1 MKRTNAGDRTLT
13 HLPPKV
19 RSKDGSYYYDH
30 GRDENGVRK
39 WTKLCRHSEGEHALY
54 KSLAE
59 VTNPR
64 IRTCDDLFSG
74 FLASSKFRSLAPA
87 TQRDYAGYIRRT
99 LRPVFG
105 QCDPHEVTSAHIAQ
119 FLQRRLDGGSAVV
132 ANREMACLSTVFN
145 YGMRTT
151 PPSCDSNPCHGVSRN
166 TERPRT
172 RYVEHDEFRKVF
184 DAVSEP
190 FQDFLAALYLTGL
203 RQQDIRALKRSQ
215 ITPQGLRVTHRKTA
229 GSTGKTVL
237 VEMSEALRYFVIR
250 AQTRAPNSLHVF
262 TNENGDPWG
271 AWAIQ
276 SQVRRVRDRIGRHDW
291 TLHDIRAKA
300 ESDHSEGLGLLP
312 LYRRV
317 QRITPVR

>member
-1 MKRTNAGDRTLT
+1 MTP
-13 HLPPKV
+13 LPPKV
-19 RSKDGSYYYDH
+19 RVKNGAYHYDC
-30 GRDENGVRK
+30 GRDATGKRSWK
-39 WTKLCRHSEGEHALY
+39 KLSRIADGHHALF
-54 KSLAE
+54 KALAE

-64 IRTCDDLFSG
+64 VRQLNDLFNK
-74 FLASSKFRSLAPA
+74 FLASQNFRELAPA
-87 TQRDYAGYIRRT
+87 TQRDYEGYITRT

-105 QCDPHEVTSAHIAQ
+105 HCDPNEVTSGHIAQ
-119 FLQRRLDGGSAVV
+119 FLQRRRDGGAGVV
-132 ANREMACLSTVFN
+132 ANREMACLSSVYNF
-145 YGMRTT
+145 GLGSDDARF
-151 PPSCDSNPCHGVSRN
+151 NPCHGVRRN

-203 RQQDIRALKRSQ
+203 RQQDIRAMKRSQ
-215 ITPQGLRVTHRKTA
+215 ITPQGLRVTHKKTV
-229 GSTGKTVL
+229 GTTGKTVL
-237 VEMSEALRYFVIR
+237 VSMTDTLRYFIIR
-250 AQTRAPNSLHVF
+250 AQTRAPNSTYVF

-276 SQVRRVRDRIGRHDW
+276 SQVRRVRGRIVRHDW
-291 TLHDIRAKA
+291 TLHDVRAKA
-300 ESDHSEGLGLLP
+300 ESDHETGLGLLP